1 MSDKIK
7 KVAVRFGRSAVSVV
21 AAGVAANY
29 GNSPWWLLLSPAL
42 QAFGKFL
49 REQWGVKNVPF

>member
-1 MSDKIK
+1 MDKVK
-7 KVAVRFGRSAVSVV
+7 SVLARFGRSAVSVV
-21 AAGVAANY
+21 VAGAAATY
-29 GNSPWWLLLSPAL
+29 GDSSYWLLLSPLL